1 MWQVLLRDLSY
12 LSYLS
17 AVGIFSSV
25 HLHFIALCCARAH
38 AQTQTCTD

>member
-25 HLHFIALCCARAH
+25 ISNLSLCAVSAH